1 MNRTQLS
8 RINSNVEVL
17 KRDYLTAS
25 VKEIERKKKQL
36 LRTREANMNNLKINV
51 YKKVLQ
57 ELCEKFN
64 GAAAYIKKRIEELC
78 SENKFSVEEVTYLF
92 MNDYNNF

>member
-1 MNRTQLS
+1 MNRTQLN

-17 KRDYLTAS
+17 KRNYSTVS
-25 VKEIERKKKQL
+25 VKEIARKQKQL
-36 LRTREANMNNLKINV
+36 VRIREAKMNDIKINI

-57 ELCEKFN
+57 KLCEKFN
-64 GAAAYIKKRIEELC
+64 DAEVYIKERIEELC
-78 SENKFSVEEVTYLF
+78 SEDKLSVEEVTYLF